1 VSHLFEANEP
11 FQWVAIVEVGLKSH
25 RQNPEWIAMS
35 SEGEV
40 GLYNPL
46 LGVDIE
52 RIQSE
57 IENYERWLDER
68 TEEAYQIA
76 AKAKKL
82 GLDFSTEVEIPRA
95 SDLAS
100 RTEKLLVEHLE
111 GFEVAQDIRDFLL
124 EFDRETTSIKMAA
137 KVARSFKENGYGLQ
151 KSIDV
156 GLRVGLAIL
165 TEAVLVAP
173 LEGIS
178 EVRLLSNV
186 DGSQFVSVHFA
197 GPIRAAGGTA
207 QALAVLI
214 ADMIRIELGVD
225 AYKPTDEEVERVKE
239 EFGLYR
245 KGLQYRPSPNEID
258 TIVRACPIM
267 VNGESTEDIECAGY
281 GRVRNIDEPRIR
293 GGVLLVIGEGLCLKA
308 PKIQKH
314 TERLNIPGWD
324 FISTFA
330 NKGKSS
336 EKENTGKV
344 FKSRLVPMD
353 EKFMKDV
360 IAGRPV
366 FGAPL
371 QPGGFRLR
379 YGRAR
384 PSGLAAGS
392 CNPVSMAAMD
402 DFITIGTQMKIE
414 RPGKACAITPCDVAE
429 GPMVILN
436 NGAFKKYDNLD
447 EFNKI
452 RNDVSIVWDN
462 GELVLGYGEFME
474 NNKNLVPAG
483 YNSDWWAA
491 DLIDALDSNQAID
504 EFGKIMGLDKEEI
517 PIGIPGL
524 PISNDIDLHT
534 RFEIRRKWRD
544 FLIQQKPNWEASKEI
559 AIRFSTSLISPHNPW
574 WKDLPIEWVEGLIKS
589 IDTATIRDGNLIF
602 IDAVKNW
609 DCKIMSVLE
618 PEFIGEIDY
627 NSIPG
632 GDIQIL
638 NSIFEEEVVEG
649 WTLIQHGLVKGSA
662 LLLGLPH
669 HHEGNN
675 LVITEGWQSMLEGLG
690 FGFKGK
696 KPLKI
701 EDSATIFQHRF
712 TELKKA
718 KTILDEEMVRLED
731 LRKRRSTARIAAETD
746 ARQRG
751 LGIAETD
758 QIGQL
763 ASDKIEDVGPRDA
776 EEYFWAQTMKDD
788 YLVDGILPQ
797 IRKLSRV
804 RWEHSAPVRIGCR
817 MGRPEKSAPR
827 EKPTVHSLF
836 PIALKRGNQR
846 LIPNAALQKDIRVQV
861 GVRFC
866 TKCERKSPMINCH
879 HRKIDDFGQEKVGEI
894 CGGKTEIRQSSD
906 SSNARRLGEIQTVKL
921 EDLLEDAR
929 LNLGIDRIPQQFKGM
944 KKLSSKNQTPEPI
957 AKGILRAKHKLPVF
971 RDGTIRFDMSD
982 VPVTHFTPEEVG
994 VEWAQL
1000 KHLGYTHDCF
1010 GNELERDD
1018 QLLEI
1023 FPQDFILSKIGADYF
1038 VRAAKYVDELLVRYY
1053 GMDPYYHVE
1062 EPTDLVG
1069 HLICALAPHTSGGV
1083 LSRLIGFSDSSG
1095 GYAHPLFHAAKR
1107 RNCDGDEDAIMLLMD
1122 GLLNFSREILPANRG
1137 GQMDAPLV
1145 LTTRLNPTEVDK
1157 EALNVDSAWF
1167 YERWFYEA
1175 TLSQPHPKKLAD
1187 KMDFVERRLGTPAAV
1202 RGLGFTHNTR
1212 DMAEGPPLSAYKTLE
1227 TMIDKMNGQLTLGQR
1242 LRAVN
1247 VRTVASTVIR
1257 SHFLP
1262 DLRGNLVAFTRQK
1275 VRCLKC
1281 GHSYRRM
1288 PLASKCIQSSS
1299 YTGRGMA
1306 SFGVKKAEGEMCNGN
1321 LALTVT
1327 EGAVRKYIQVTKH
1340 VIDTYGVDRYTLQN
1354 VEWLADSVESLFNN
1368 DRAKQ
1373 MSLADFL

>member
-1 VSHLFEANEP
+1 
-11 FQWVAIVEVGLKSH
+11 
-25 RQNPEWIAMS
+25 MS
-35 SEGEV
+35 NGGEV
-40 GLYNPL
+40 GIHSPL
-46 LGVDIE
+46 LGVDLD
-52 RIQSE
+52 RIQNE
-57 IENYERWLDER
+57 LDVYDKWLEER
-68 TEEAYQIA
+68 TEEAYKIA
-76 AKAKKL
+76 DKAKKK

-100 RTEKLLVEHLE
+100 RTEKLLVEHLD
-111 GFEVAQDIRDFLL
+111 GFEVAEDIRKFLIDN
-124 EFDRETTSIKMAA
+124 DRETTSIKMAA
-137 KVARSFKENGYGLQ
+137 QVAKSFKENGYGLQ

-178 EVRLLSNV
+178 EVRLLSNI

-225 AYKPTDEEVERVKE
+225 AYNPTDDEVERVKE

-245 KGLQYRPSPNEID
+245 KNLQYRPSPTEID

-336 EKENTGKV
+336 DEKSDRKV
-344 FKSRLVPMD
+344 FKSRMVPMD

-371 QPGGFRLR
+371 MPGGFRLR

-392 CNPVSMAAMD
+392 CNPVSMSAMD
-402 DFITIGTQMKIE
+402 DFLAVGTQMKIE

-429 GPMVILN
+429 GPMVILK
-436 NGAFKKYDNLD
+436 NGAFKRYDSIN
-447 EFNKI
+447 EFKLI
-452 RNDVSIVWDN
+452 RDDVATIWDN

-491 DLIDALDSNQAID
+491 DLIDALDSNQAVED
-504 EFGKIMGLDKEEI
+504 FCKIMSLKKNEI
-517 PIGIPGL
+517 PVGIPGL
-524 PISNDIDLHT
+524 PTSMGIDLHT
-534 RFEIRRKWRD
+534 RFEVRRKWRD
-544 FLIQQKPNWEASKEI
+544 YLIGVTPSWDAAKEI

-574 WKDLPIEWVEGLIKS
+574 WKDLPIEWTLALLKS
-589 IDTATIRDGNLIF
+589 IKTATIRGDNLIF
-602 IDAVKNW
+602 VDAVKGWNSN
-609 DCKIMSVLE
+609 IMEVLE
-618 PEFIGEIDY
+618 PERITEIDY
-627 NSIPG
+627 DSVPG
-632 GDIQIL
+632 INIKIE
-638 NSIFEEEVVEG
+638 NAIFDDKVPEG
-649 WTLIQHGLVKGSA
+649 WTLIQHGLVKGA
-662 LLLGLPH
+662 VLLLGLPH
-669 HHEGNN
+669 HHDGNN
-675 LVITEGWQSMLEGLG
+675 LVITSGWQAMLDGLG
-690 FGFKGK
+690 FGYKGK
-696 KPLKI
+696 KPIKI
-701 EDSATIFQHRF
+701 EDCESAFKKRIE
-712 TELKKA
+712 ELKTA
-718 KTILDEEMVRLED
+718 KQILDEELSRLDE
-731 LRKRRSTARIAAETD
+731 LAKKKSTARIAAETD

-758 QIGQL
+758 QIGQM
-763 ASDKIEDVGPRDA
+763 AADKIDDPGPKDD
-776 EEYFWAQTMKDD
+776 EKYFWAQTMKDD
-788 YLVDGILPQ
+788 YLVDGILIQ
-797 IRKLSRV
+797 IRKLSRI
-804 RWEHSAPVRIGCR
+804 RWEHAAPTRIGCR

-836 PIALKRGNQR
+836 PIALEGGNQR
-846 LIPNAALQKDIRVQV
+846 LIPNAALQKEIRVQV

-866 TKCERKSPMINCH
+866 KVCNRKSPMINCH
-879 HRKIDDFGQEKVGEI
+879 HRKIDDFGEEKVGEI
-894 CGGKTEIRQSSD
+894 CGGRTEIRKPGEN
-906 SSNARRLGEIQTVKL
+906 SNSRRLGEIQTVKIENL
-921 EDLLEDAR
+921 IEDAR
-929 LNLGIDRIPQQFKGM
+929 LSLGIDRIPQQFKGL
-944 KKLSSKNQTPEPI
+944 KKLMSKNQTPEPM

-982 VPVTHFTPEEVG
+982 VPVTHFTPDEIG
-994 VEWAQL
+994 VEWGQL

-1010 GNELERDD
+1010 GNELQSGD
-1018 QLLEI
+1018 QMLEI
-1023 FPQDFILSKIGADYF
+1023 FPQDFILAKSGADYF
-1038 VRAAKYVDELLVRYY
+1038 VRAAQYIDELLVKFY
-1053 GMDPYYHVE
+1053 GMEPYYHVE
-1062 EPTDLVG
+1062 EHTDLVG

-1145 LTTRLNPTEVDK
+1145 LTTKLNPTEVDK
-1157 EALNVDSAWF
+1157 EALNVDSGWF

-1175 TLSQPHPKKLAD
+1175 TLLQPHPKELAD

-1202 RGLGFTHNTR
+1202 RGLGFTHNTTS
-1212 DMAEGPPLSAYKTLE
+1212 MSEGPPLSAYKTLE
-1227 TMIDKMNGQLTLGQR
+1227 TMIDKMNGQLELGQR
-1242 LRAVN
+1242 LRSVN

-1288 PLASKCIQSSS
+1288 PLAAKCIQSSS
-1299 YTGRGMA
+1299 YTGKGMA
-1306 SFGVKKAEGEMCNGN
+1306 SFGVKKAEGELCNGN

-1340 VIDTYGVDRYTLQN
+1340 VIDTYGVDQYTLQN